1 MATDAKEPA
10 IESGEKPEV
19 EEEGTITVENLHDTA
34 LTPADEVSELRTQLE
49 QAESKAEEN
58 WDQFVRAKA
67 EIENVRRRAERDVQN
82 AHKFAVEKLVGELLP
97 VRDSLE
103 MGIAAARDEE
113 TSPDKL
119 LEGSDLTLKMLSGVL
134 SKFGVEIVD
143 PVGERFNP
151 ELHEAIAM
159 QPGGDAEPNSVL
171 QVIQKG
177 YRLHDRVVRPAMVI
191 VAQGG

>member
-1 MATDAKEPA
+1 MATDAKESA
-10 IESGEKPEV
+10 IDSGVTPDIED
-19 EEEGTITVENLHDTA
+19 EGTMTAEDPHDTA
-34 LTPADEVSELRTQLE
+34 LTQPDEVSELRAQLE
-49 QAESKAEEN
+49 QAKSKAEEN

-113 TSPDKL
+113 ASLDKL

-134 SKFGVEIVD
+134 IKFGVEVLD

-151 ELHEAIAM
+151 EFHEAIAM

>member
-1 MATDAKEPA
+1 MATDAREPA
-10 IESGEKPEV
+10 TESGETPDI
-19 EEEGTITVENLHDTA
+19 EEEGTITAEDLNDTA
-34 LTPADEVSELRTQLE
+34 LTQPDELSELRSQLE

-103 MGIAAARDEE
+103 MGIAAARDEGA
-113 TSPDKL
+113 SLDKL

-134 SKFGVEIVD
+134 NKFGVEVLD

-159 QPGGDAEPNSVL
+159 QPGGGAEPNSVL

>member
-10 IESGEKPEV
+10 IESGETPDIED
-19 EEEGTITVENLHDTA
+19 ENTIAAGDPDDTA
-34 LTPADEVSELRTQLE
+34 LTPPDQMSELRAQLE

-67 EIENVRRRAERDVQN
+67 EMENVRRRAERDVQN

-103 MGIAAARDEE
+103 MGIAAARDEGA
-113 TSPDKL
+113 SLDKL

-134 SKFGVEIVD
+134 SKFGVEVLD

-151 ELHEAIAM
+151 EFHEAIAM

>member
-1 MATDAKEPA
+1 MATEAKEPA